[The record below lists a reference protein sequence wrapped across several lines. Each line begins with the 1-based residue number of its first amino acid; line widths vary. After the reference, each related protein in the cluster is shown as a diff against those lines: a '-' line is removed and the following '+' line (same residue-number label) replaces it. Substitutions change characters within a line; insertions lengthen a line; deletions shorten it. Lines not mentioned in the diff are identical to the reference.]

1 MSNGISHTKE
11 KKFKYL
17 ISIFIYYIFEF
28 KYFNCILL
36 KKKKKKTSIKEK
48 FTRRTFKV
56 EDKGSN
62 LDINHY

>member
-1 MSNGISHTKE
+1 MSNSISRTKE
-11 KKFKYL
+11 KNFKNL
-17 ISIFIYYIFEF
+17 ISFFICYLFEF
-28 KYFNCILL
+28 KYFNYVLL
-36 KKKKKKTSIKEK
+36 KKKKTYIKEK

>member
-1 MSNGISHTKE
+1 MVSHVQKK

-28 KYFNCILL
+28 KYFNCVLF

>member
-1 MSNGISHTKE
+1 MVSHIQKK

-36 KKKKKKTSIKEK
+36 KKKKKLLLKKNSQEEPL
-48 FTRRTFKV
+48 R
-56 EDKGSN
+56 
-62 LDINHY
+62 

>member
-36 KKKKKKTSIKEK
+36 KKKKKKTSIK
-48 FTRRTFKV
+48 
-56 EDKGSN
+56 
-62 LDINHY
+62 